1 VVTSLD
7 FSNSKIDYLFTGGI
21 LALIQQAN
29 QVTNLSLQG
38 AQISEEDLE
47 RIRSAKLKAAKIVDV
62 ILPSGETIQ
71 IKHME
76 PTKPSKVKAYRK
88 STTR

>member
-1 VVTSLD
+1 MVTSLD

-62 ILPSGETIQ
+62 VLPSGETIQ
-71 IKHME
+71 IKDME